1 MGMDLRKTQ
10 PLGAFPLF
18 AWSTGSR
25 SPRLPTTPLVD
36 SDEVTLGRA
45 LAARVADATRMTA
58 ASAIATGLVEISS
71 PRFAKPIQDVHYLT
85 SRVIARFLI
94 TGEGTTEQE
103 RNFISRLGVIGACYG
118 MSIATLT
125 RSYLVWRDTNL
136 GILAEEVN
144 RLGIGQAVAD
154 MARKI
159 IKSSADTG
167 ILRMVRAYD
176 YQVAKLSPGARAVVS
191 SPPPQGEVRPQAQ
204 MERVNW

>member
-1 MGMDLRKTQ
+1 MELRKGQ
-10 PLGAFPLF
+10 PLGAFALF
-18 AWSTGSR
+18 AWSPGSR
-25 SPRLPTTPLVD
+25 SPRLPTTLLVD
-36 SDEVTLGRA
+36 PDEVILGRA

-58 ASAIATGLVEISS
+58 AAAIAKGLVELGS

-136 GILAEEVN
+136 RILSEEVN
-144 RLGIGQAVAD
+144 RLGIGQAVAE

-167 ILRMVRAYD
+167 ILRTVRAYD
-176 YQVAKLSPGARAVVS
+176 YQIQLATRSKDGVTIGV
-191 SPPPQGEVRPQAQ
+191 SPPP
-204 MERVNW
+204 

>member
-1 MGMDLRKTQ
+1 MELRKGQ
-10 PLGAFPLF
+10 PVGAFALF
-18 AWSTGSR
+18 AWSAGSR
-25 SPRLPTTPLVD
+25 SPQLPTTLRVD
-36 SDEVTLGRA
+36 PDEVILGRA

-58 ASAIATGLVEISS
+58 ASAVEKGLVEAGS

-118 MSIATLT
+118 MSIAMLT

-136 GILAEEVN
+136 RILSEEVN
-144 RLGIGQAVAD
+144 RLGIGQAVAE

-167 ILRMVRAYD
+167 ILRMVRAYE
-176 YQVAKLSPGARAVVS
+176 YQIHIAKQSKGGAPVGI
-191 SPPPQGEVRPQAQ
+191 SPPQ
-204 MERVNW
+204 

>member
-1 MGMDLRKTQ
+1 MAVELRKGQ
-10 PLGAFPLF
+10 PVGSFALF
-18 AWSTGSR
+18 TWSPASR
-25 SPRLPTTPLVD
+25 SPRLPTTLLVD
-36 SDEVTLGRA
+36 PDEVILGRA
-45 LAARVADATRMTA
+45 LASRVADATRMTA
-58 ASAIATGLVEISS
+58 AAGIAKGLVELSL

-85 SRVIARFLI
+85 SRAIARFLI

-103 RNFISRLGVIGACYG
+103 RNFISRLGVIGACNG
-118 MSIATLT
+118 MSIATMT

-136 GILAEEVN
+136 GILSEEVK

-176 YQVAKLSPGARAVVS
+176 YQIQVANRSNSAVTAS
-191 SPPPQGEVRPQAQ
+191 APPPA
-204 MERVNW
+204 

>member
-1 MGMDLRKTQ
+1 MAMELRKGQ
-10 PLGAFPLF
+10 PEGVFALF
-18 AWSTGSR
+18 AWSAGSR
-25 SPRLPTTPLVD
+25 SPQPPATLPADP
-36 SDEVTLGRA
+36 DEVTLGRP

-58 ASAIATGLVEISS
+58 AAAIAKGMVELSS
-71 PRFAKPIQDVHYLT
+71 PRFAKPVQDVHYLT
-85 SRVIARFLI
+85 SRAIARFLI

-136 GILAEEVN
+136 RILAEEVN
-144 RLGIGQAVAD
+144 RLGIGQAVAE
-154 MARKI
+154 MAKKI

-176 YQVAKLSPGARAVVS
+176 HQMQVAKHSKSAITAGV
-191 SPPPQGEVRPQAQ
+191 SPPP
-204 MERVNW
+204 

>member
-1 MGMDLRKTQ
+1 MALELRRGQ
-10 PLGAFPLF
+10 PAGVFALF
-18 AWSTGSR
+18 AWSAGSR
-25 SPRLPTTPLVD
+25 SPQLPTTLLVD
-36 SDEVTLGRA
+36 SDEVLLGRA

-58 ASAIATGLVEISS
+58 AAAIAKGLVELSS
-71 PRFAKPIQDVHYLT
+71 PRFAKPVQDVHYLT

-118 MSIATLT
+118 ISVATLT

-136 GILAEEVN
+136 RILSEEVD

-176 YQVAKLSPGARAVVS
+176 YQIQFTKQPNGAAPVGDRI
-191 SPPPQGEVRPQAQ
+191 
-204 MERVNW
+204 

>member
-1 MGMDLRKTQ
+1 MAMELRKGQ
-10 PLGAFPLF
+10 AVGAFALF
-18 AWSTGSR
+18 AWSPGSR
-25 SPRLPTTPLVD
+25 SARLPAIVPVD
-36 SDEVTLGRA
+36 PDEVVLGRA
-45 LAARVADATRMTA
+45 LAARVAEATHMTA
-58 ASAIATGLVEISS
+58 AAAIAKGLVELSS
-71 PRFAKPIQDVHYLT
+71 PRFAKPIQEVHYMT

-103 RNFISRLGVIGACYG
+103 RNFIGRLGVIGACYG

-125 RSYLVWRDTNL
+125 RSYLLWRDTNL
-136 GILAEEVN
+136 RILSEEVY

-176 YQVAKLSPGARAVVS
+176 YQMHLTNQSKLGAPVEKQLVV
-191 SPPPQGEVRPQAQ
+191 
-204 MERVNW
+204 